1 MNQIQ
6 TMVTVLFIFSLNNNI
21 IICFKFIVKITN
33 QTDNND
39 TKDIETMV
47 SLKYLTNVWRTL
59 EIPLINY

>member
-33 QTDNND
+33 QTDNNG